1 MFNEEIRV
9 NYDIAAEDS
18 LIAAII
24 NNPVLIDEVADKIT
38 PEFFYNPKNKAIFHV
53 MLELMQMGDNVDE
66 ITIFERLKNSN
77 TVEKSA
83 IVKEITR
90 EYIVDFR
97 LNKLLIASAAILA
110 KRIKDS
116 YILRSIAELADSLKI
131 DSFSDNP
138 VEMILEK
145 AQTKIFGLAET
156 RVDKDVMNIK
166 DIIIHDKLEYNNLEQ
181 KTSHFPTGFK
191 NIDKEMGGFHNSDLI
206 ILAARPGCG
215 KTSLAL
221 EWMKRVASG
230 GKGVLV
236 FSLEMGREQLIKRTI
251 SSLSGLPLRDLHM
264 NTIAGSDQS
273 DDKIAKYTN
282 AVARAVEL
290 PIWIDDAGGI
300 NIVELR
306 TKARRLKAK
315 YDIGLII
322 VDYLQ
327 LISPTGMS
335 QGNRTQEIGE
345 ISRGLKILAKD
356 LAIPVIALSQLSRA
370 VEARDDKR
378 PMLSDL
384 RESGCLLGDTLILN
398 SKTGDLVKI
407 EDMAKAKNLEGFYTN
422 ALDESLKLQQQEVTK
437 AFSSGVKKVYELTT
451 QSGRVIK
458 ASANHKFFKKEEWT
472 SLDQLNTEDYIAIPK
487 CIIISNPVNSKN
499 AEEISNLFLILKN
512 NNYIIDSLDKFYS
525 FINFSNENI
534 KSFFDLFDN
543 KDINC
548 SNFEIAQFFQNLLNR
563 ISLNGVIT
571 NNKVS
576 ICEFESQN
584 IQNDIYWD
592 KIKSIEYIG
601 EHEVY
606 DATVDINHNFIAN
619 NIIVHN
625 SIEQDADI
633 VMFIHREELYHP
645 GTEKH
650 KGRAKLIVAKHRN
663 GATGEIDLAWI
674 AERATFDDIDL
685 TKVVDM

>member
-1 MFNEEIRV
+1 
-9 NYDIAAEDS
+9 
-18 LIAAII
+18 
-24 NNPVLIDEVADKIT
+24 
-38 PEFFYNPKNKAIFHV
+38 
-53 MLELMQMGDNVDE
+53 MQMGDNVDE

-77 TVEKSA
+77 TVEKSP

-90 EYIVDFR
+90 EYIIDFR

-116 YILRSIAELADSLKI
+116 YILRAITELADELKK

-138 VEMILEK
+138 VETILEK
-145 AQTKIFGLAET
+145 AQTKIFGLSET

-166 DIIIHDKLEYNNLEQ
+166 DIIITDKLEYNNLEQ

-384 RESGCLLGDTLILN
+384 RESG
-398 SKTGDLVKI
+398 
-407 EDMAKAKNLEGFYTN
+407 
-422 ALDESLKLQQQEVTK
+422 
-437 AFSSGVKKVYELTT
+437 
-451 QSGRVIK
+451 
-458 ASANHKFFKKEEWT
+458 
-472 SLDQLNTEDYIAIPK
+472 
-487 CIIISNPVNSKN
+487 
-499 AEEISNLFLILKN
+499 
-512 NNYIIDSLDKFYS
+512 
-525 FINFSNENI
+525 
-534 KSFFDLFDN
+534 
-543 KDINC
+543 
-548 SNFEIAQFFQNLLNR
+548 
-563 ISLNGVIT
+563 
-571 NNKVS
+571 
-576 ICEFESQN
+576 
-584 IQNDIYWD
+584 
-592 KIKSIEYIG
+592 
-601 EHEVY
+601 
-606 DATVDINHNFIAN
+606 
-619 NIIVHN
+619 

>member
-77 TVEKSA
+77 TVEKSP

-90 EYIVDFR
+90 EYLVDFR

-116 YILRSIAELADSLKI
+116 YILRAITELADDLKK
-131 DSFSDNP
+131 DSFSDSP
-138 VEMILEK
+138 VETILEK
-145 AQTKIFGLAET
+145 AQTKIFGLSET

-166 DIIIHDKLEYNNLEQ
+166 DIIITDKLEYNNLEQ

-273 DDKIAKYTN
+273 DEKIQKYTN

-384 RESGCLLGDTLILN
+384 RESG
-398 SKTGDLVKI
+398 
-407 EDMAKAKNLEGFYTN
+407 
-422 ALDESLKLQQQEVTK
+422 
-437 AFSSGVKKVYELTT
+437 
-451 QSGRVIK
+451 
-458 ASANHKFFKKEEWT
+458 
-472 SLDQLNTEDYIAIPK
+472 
-487 CIIISNPVNSKN
+487 
-499 AEEISNLFLILKN
+499 
-512 NNYIIDSLDKFYS
+512 
-525 FINFSNENI
+525 
-534 KSFFDLFDN
+534 
-543 KDINC
+543 
-548 SNFEIAQFFQNLLNR
+548 
-563 ISLNGVIT
+563 
-571 NNKVS
+571 
-576 ICEFESQN
+576 
-584 IQNDIYWD
+584 
-592 KIKSIEYIG
+592 
-601 EHEVY
+601 
-606 DATVDINHNFIAN
+606 
-619 NIIVHN
+619 

-674 AERATFDDIDL
+674 AERATFDDLDM
-685 TKVVDM
+685 TKVNDM